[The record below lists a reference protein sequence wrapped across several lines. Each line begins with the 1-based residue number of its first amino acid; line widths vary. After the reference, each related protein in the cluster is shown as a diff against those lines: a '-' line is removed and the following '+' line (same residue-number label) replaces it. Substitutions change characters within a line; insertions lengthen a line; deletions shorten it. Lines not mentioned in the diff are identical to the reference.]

1 MTTDDRNGI
10 TQRRRDGE
18 PQRSSF
24 QNNSASEDA
33 VISLPVSRIPYP
45 ASHIPYRAYSRAW
58 IALDVL
64 LFLII
69 IGPILAP
76 LFVASNVWLL
86 DRIAR
91 WIIYPLGQ
99 LICPQ
104 DQHALHIGA
113 NFMAVCTRCYAAI
126 GGLFLVRLALSSD
139 PNGDGIGIGSRLA
152 RWWLGVPSAGRLLFI
167 VGIIALWQF
176 DLWAE
181 RVGWWSWEQPM
192 LIATGPIVGLAIGFL
207 VYGLLGWLTGRRPAW
222 A

>member
-1 MTTDDRNGI
+1 MMTTNDMNGI
-10 TQRRRDGE
+10 TQRRKDAKTQG
-18 PQRSSF
+18 SSY
-24 QNNSASEDA
+24 QNGNVSDDTVHPTSH
-33 VISLPVSRIPYP
+33 ISHP
-45 ASHIPYRAYSRAW
+45 ASGIPYRAYSRAW
-58 IALDVL
+58 VALDVL

-69 IGPILAP
+69 IGPVIAP

-86 DRIAR
+86 ERIAL

-104 DQHALHIGA
+104 DQHALHIGK

-126 GGLFLVRLALSSD
+126 GGLFLVRLALTSD
-139 PNGDGIGIGSRLA
+139 PNGQGVGSRLA
-152 RWWLGVPSAGRLLFI
+152 RWWLNVPSLGRLFFI

-207 VYGLLGWLTGRRPAW
+207 VYGLLAWLTHRRPAW